1 MKTNQFLKSIII
13 IGLIF
18 LNLSLVSC
26 GSELNKM
33 KEEFT
38 ESKNAIPSDFGK
50 NGTVLMVVLHKNHYY
65 DKLLMSCVSDNYKG
79 DVVFVNSENNN
90 DYSDKNKYKYFF
102 DFTNG
107 KEYIDV
113 HSSHGDFKTI
123 KKYFLKDRNTDKMYQ
138 SKVEFKSYRNAIIA
152 YMQNLEAKRKSQLQ

>member
-1 MKTNQFLKSIII
+1 MKTTQFLKSIII
-13 IGLIF
+13 IGLFF

-50 NGTVLMVVLHKNHYY
+50 KGTVLMVVLHNDKYY
-65 DKLLMSCVSDNYKG
+65 DKLLMSCVNDNYKG
-79 DVVFVNSENNN
+79 EVVFVNSEKNN
-90 DYSDKNKYKYFF
+90 DYSDKSKYKYFF

-113 HSSHGDFKTI
+113 HSSNGGSKTI
-123 KKYFLKDRNTDKMYQ
+123 KKYFLKDRNVGKIYQ
-138 SKVEFKSYRNAIIA
+138 SNVEFKSYRNAVIA
-152 YMQNLEAKRKSQLQ
+152 YMQNLEIKRLSNQ